1 MITLNGSLA
10 QLGERYPYKVDV
22 IGSSPITS
30 TIQEYGVNGSMSVSK
45 TVGVGSNPT
54 TPAI

>member
-1 MITLNGSLA
+1 MLYLLSTFSIMRILGSLA

-30 TIQEYGVNGSMSVSK
+30 TILEKCLRG
-45 TVGVGSNPT
+45 
-54 TPAI
+54 